1 MLAMRNGNPCLVHH
15 TGGLIDTVEPM
26 KTGFAFDGKT
36 YDEKISNM
44 LSSFDEVIAIYQN
57 DKPKWK
63 KIQSNA
69 KKVRFTWQKF
79 VDEYYKLLYLL

>member
-1 MLAMRNGNPCLVHH
+1 LVHH

-26 KTGFAFDGKT
+26 KTGFAFDGET

-44 LSSFDEVIAIYQN
+44 LKSFDEVISIYKN
-57 DKPKWK
+57 DKPTWK

-69 KKVRFTWQKF
+69 KKARFTWKES
-79 VDEYYKLLYLL
+79 VDQYYKVMYLL